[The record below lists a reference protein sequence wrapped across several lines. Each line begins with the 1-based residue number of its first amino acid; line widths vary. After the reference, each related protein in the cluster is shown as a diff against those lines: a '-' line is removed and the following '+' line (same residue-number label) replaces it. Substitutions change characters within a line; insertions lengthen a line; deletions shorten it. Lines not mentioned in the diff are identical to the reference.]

1 MKINDDDDDDDDDGD
16 DKCTRFNFSPQ
27 GTKPFSLRLII
38 LNFCYPMLLSG
49 SDRSK
54 DGYLTIIPR
63 ARMGSE

>member
-38 LNFCYPMLLSG
+38 LNFCYPILLSG
-49 SDRSK
+49 SDCSK
-54 DGYLTIIPR
+54 DGYLTIIPG